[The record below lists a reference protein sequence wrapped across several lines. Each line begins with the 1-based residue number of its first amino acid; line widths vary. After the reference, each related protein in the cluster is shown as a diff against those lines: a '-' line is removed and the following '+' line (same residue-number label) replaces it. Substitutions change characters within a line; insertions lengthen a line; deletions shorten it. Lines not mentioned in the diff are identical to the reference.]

1 MAIGFLVVD
10 EERSCLWP
18 WGVGDD
24 PQVLVEPDG
33 ILGKVEQHVVPA
45 DVVGLEPSVV
55 RGERMNRAFDVFERN
70 VAAVGGGA
78 SRQKVVGHV
87 RARERRFQMPDGR
100 AVTQHAERNPLSV
113 DSYAAGP
120 IHRLGSR
127 ESTSGAAVRSQLSVL
142 VPGVVEL
149 GVACLAQAGIGHL
162 VLEESQVF

>member
-70 VAAVGGGA
+70 VAAVGGCA

-87 RARERRFQMPDGR
+87 RARERRFRYIGSVR
-100 AVTQHAERNPLSV
+100 ANP
-113 DSYAAGP
+113 
-120 IHRLGSR
+120 HRGQRYDPSC
-127 ESTSGAAVRSQLSVL
+127 
-142 VPGVVEL
+142 PYW
-149 GVACLAQAGIGHL
+149 CQA
-162 VLEESQVF
+162 